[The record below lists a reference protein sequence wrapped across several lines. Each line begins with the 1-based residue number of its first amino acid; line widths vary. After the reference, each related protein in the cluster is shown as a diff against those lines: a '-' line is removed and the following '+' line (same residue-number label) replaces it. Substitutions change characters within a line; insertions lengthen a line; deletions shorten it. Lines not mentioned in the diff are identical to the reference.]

1 MRLSFIKGALVPV
14 DDEARGLGKKHK
26 IGDEIEIEV
35 LNPRHQT
42 FNSKVF
48 VTLDEIAKM
57 LGITMQSLRAEILIE
72 TGRAENL
79 KLRDGTRAWA
89 LPSMSKT
96 AMTQSELESFWE
108 DARAYIL
115 KEVMIS
121 LDADQQERVLNLLG
135 AKREDERAVNPLA
148 GG

>member
-1 MRLSFIKGALVPV
+1 MRLSFIKGALVPA
-14 DDEARGLGKKHK
+14 DDEARALGRKYRV
-26 IGDEIEIEV
+26 GDEIEFEV

-57 LGITMQSLRAEILIE
+57 LGITMHSLRAEILIE

-108 DARAYIL
+108 DARVYIL

-121 LDADQQERVLNLLG
+121 LDGAQQERVQALLG
-135 AKREDERAVNPLA
+135 VEREAVNPLA